1 MISLKSLGRAKFS
14 LKVKKLKDKSKWVP
28 QILLKCTDCAE
39 CLFSTSLNQWPVQ
52 WVLRSGRQLR
62 AHATSRFWQP
72 PKTWDEDRS
81 QDLQWGGT
89 KLECRTAT
97 LLFASGHSMA
107 FLTRSAGTADD
118 GSKGPILRL
127 RFEPRAEEVKCSR
140 RSSTLVSSENSGGQ
154 LRSAGRL

>member
-1 MISLKSLGRAKFS
+1 
-14 LKVKKLKDKSKWVP
+14 
-28 QILLKCTDCAE
+28 
-39 CLFSTSLNQWPVQ
+39 
-52 WVLRSGRQLR
+52 
-62 AHATSRFWQP
+62 
-72 PKTWDEDRS
+72 
-81 QDLQWGGT
+81 
-89 KLECRTAT
+89 
-97 LLFASGHSMA
+97 MA